1 MGLESSDA
9 VVDEIDGSGGA
20 VACGRCSYTS
30 GLTRMLRRRPSVSSA
45 LMVLLGKRFDGVLVG
60 FNGGGVRT
68 RLNNRWAS

>member
-1 MGLESSDA
+1 MGFESSDA

-45 LMVLLGKRFDGVLVG
+45 LMVLLGKRFDGV
-60 FNGGGVRT
+60 
-68 RLNNRWAS
+68 